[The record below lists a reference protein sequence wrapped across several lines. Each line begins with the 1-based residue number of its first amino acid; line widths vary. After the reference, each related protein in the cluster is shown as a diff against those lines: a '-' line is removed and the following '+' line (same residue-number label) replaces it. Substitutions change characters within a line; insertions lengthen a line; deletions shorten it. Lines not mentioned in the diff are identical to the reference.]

1 MARIATLLAGLT
13 LLAAAPAG
21 AAEPFAIFDMTN
33 VTHNIF
39 VGQASSMAGA
49 KACDFQDGGLD
60 CSIIV
65 SLTQIAGPY
74 TTCQQALDAFA
85 AGSTPAQGSYGGSK
99 VNFNGSQYWTDNQD
113 AWCKPAP
120 PPPTLT
126 GGKISLL
133 AVDPGIPGGQYSAS
147 PKVATGHSVT
157 IQATISPNPLP
168 SRILGE
174 ISERF
179 ADGTEQVLRGGCF
192 TTCTFNVA
200 DNGTSQRVFV
210 GHLVGD
216 EGTVLATSSPMTIT
230 WGSGGS
236 SGGGS
241 SGGGSTTA
249 TGPQPDFVLGRVGRN
264 LVTFPRPQ
272 YVAQGVKLRITA
284 AKKSIFIGTFTA
296 VVGGQRYAGG
306 DAFTPV
312 PGGRAKIVK
321 HSLPGSVLDA
331 MRAGLAAGKQVSLR
345 VRCLFE
351 AGNKYSGPKIFTI
364 GIG

>member
-1 MARIATLLAGLT
+1 MARIATLLTGLT

-21 AAEPFAIFDMTN
+21 AAESYGIFDMTN

-39 VGQASSMAGA
+39 VGQASSMSGA

-60 CSIIV
+60 CSVIV
-65 SLTQIAGPY
+65 SLTQLAGPY
-74 TTCQQALDAFA
+74 ATCQQALDAFA

-99 VNFNGSQYWTDNQD
+99 VNFNGSQYWTDNQN

-126 GGKISLL
+126 GGKISLT
-133 AVDPGIPGGQYSAS
+133 AVDPSIPGGQYSAS

-157 IQATISPNPLP
+157 IQAAISPSPLP

-230 WGSGGS
+230 WGSAGS

-241 SGGGSTTA
+241 SGGGTTWGK
-249 TGPQPDFVLGRVGRN
+249 GPGWVIGE
-264 LVTFPRPQ
+264 VTFRVPTSGYLFDGRKFSF
-272 YVAQGVKLRITA
+272 YVLATTDVAVAENVTA
-284 AKKSIFIGTFTA
+284 YIGRKSYFAGK
-296 VVGGQRYAGG
+296 GGGALKGG
-306 DAFTPV
+306 DVYSLAVNVPAGAYKAIRRAFYSGKKV
-312 PGGRAKIVK
+312 V
-321 HSLPGSVLDA
+321 
-331 MRAGLAAGKQVSLR
+331 MRAWFTVEGPS
-345 VRCLFE
+345 
-351 AGNKYSGPKIFTI
+351 GNTRKYIDITYKR
-364 GIG
+364 